1 MKTRHK
7 FTTYLL
13 IVILPLIIL
22 SIIFWMYLE
31 QSIHKE
37 RQDQAEWV
45 GSVCQEY
52 IDEVIS
58 ETKENLELLSLSS
71 SVLYME
77 DKKTKLLL
85 NWIKDTDPRYAG
97 VYWLNQDGISIS
109 GTNKDFLHYF
119 LIEQDDIDK
128 AVETQKAVVVGKREL
143 NNSSFNYFTI
153 FAPILDNDKK
163 VQGFLLAHIRLDYI
177 ENGLKMLIPN
187 QSVKLETSN
196 KTRILEI
203 NAEGVTGNS
212 TWVNVPLTEVDWT
225 FSVKMPD
232 RLNTINMNVFLIFV
246 FFTFFITHMIY
257 IVVEEQ
263 IVRREKKKQKQLNEM
278 QKIDFVGTLAA
289 STAHEIKNPLT
300 GIKGLVQLLVEK
312 HPEEQDQFYYSVIM
326 KEIERINSIVSEF
339 LILGKPIVHTL
350 SLYDI
355 RSIIAEL
362 RPIIESEAR
371 YLNIELE
378 WNIVKEPIMV
388 YCTKDQL
395 KQVILNI
402 TKNGLEAMELG
413 KKLTIQIY
421 RENEKA
427 KIEIIDTG
435 HGLNEKDIS
444 KVFEPFY
451 TSKKEGT
458 GLGLF
463 VCKRIIELFNGTIE
477 LTSKPLKGTTVII
490 SLPILN
496 DNLE

>member
-77 DKKTKLLL
+77 DKKTKLLM

>member
-1 MKTRHK
+1 
-7 FTTYLL
+7 
-13 IVILPLIIL
+13 
-22 SIIFWMYLE
+22 MYLE

-77 DKKTKLLL
+77 DKKTKLLM